1 MSSSGVFVSSC
12 GVTGPPHHT
21 HPPLSQDLHVSQGA
35 VDSSEDMD
43 RLNRNMPECGRQ
55 THQVLQSTPLDLIE
69 TGKGL
74 KFQAERPHL
83 VSLGSGRLST
93 AITLLPLPEG
103 RTTLG
108 RGPMDINIQGPGVAD
123 QHCYIENRS
132 GLIMLH
138 PCGNLCAI
146 DGLQVKQP
154 VRLSQGCMLCFGQ
167 SNFFRFNHPEE
178 AFRMKSMMP
187 HGGSVSTGDY
197 RICADTESLVNGNH
211 QSSPAKSPRAPGE
224 RIQSE
229 HSAIVSS
236 IEKDLQDIMDSLVM
250 DDPQSSSLEAKKPPG
265 GQSIPHSP
273 LSPMVNGGGRYLLS
287 PPTSP
292 GAMSVGSSYENTSP
306 PFSPLS
312 SPSAASSGSFTSPSP
327 SGGPQDQ
334 SSSLPPVP
342 VRSSSYNFT
351 SQPPPLPQPRTI
363 LPNFSS
369 GGAGQKVQESPR
381 LQRKFLAEAPPSP
394 KPSRRG
400 LGQDGSESP
409 RQTSLLSSSE
419 SLNSRTMVPSSPR
432 LTPKFPTSSSPSP
445 SSPRTKSTTVLH
457 ERPSSPFREQTTLAD
472 RSLTSSPSRQLSQPI
487 RAFQPPLDPIVHV
500 IQGSPLQQ
508 HPRSLQP
515 PESPRMARRNLELNG
530 GSGASS
536 TMRELP
542 PLSPS
547 MARRG
552 VPVLP
557 GALPGTIPT
566 LKTPDSPSSLCKLV
580 PESPRLR
587 RKTGSTSEE
596 QMCSRGIRART
607 PSPTSMMMEGS
618 GSCGGVRKGSVGNTL
633 SPAYSLG
640 SLPGSSPAAS
650 PRTHRKMS
658 AGRPH
663 PGMRERKNSITEISD
678 NEDEL
683 LEYHRRQR
691 EERLR
696 EQEMERLERQRLE
709 TILNLCA
716 EYNKGESPG
725 LDPLGSGRTGFPGGP
740 ADGSGQRT
748 SVENVLGGTTSSAA
762 LRLAQR
768 LRESDEENLKEEC
781 SSTESTHQE
790 HEDSSS
796 SGSTGRLELGYLVEE
811 RVRVLARIDELKTRL
826 TELEQQLQE
835 SKQEAE
841 MERALLQGERQA
853 EHDQIEAETDI
864 VTQLQRK
871 LDELESA
878 IQREKDKERAN
889 VEAERRALQSLQE
902 GYAELK
908 NQLHNCPE
916 SLREQLQ
923 EQLKRDGEALEAG
936 TKKFED
942 LEFQQ
947 LERESSLEEE
957 RETISQQLLQ
967 ERAEYHSSVA
977 KRKEKVSALEN
988 QANQLSLQASQEC
1001 ERLAKDRGLTLQML
1015 QKEKERLS
1023 ALEKR
1028 YHNLTGGKSFPKSS
1042 TAMREEMLQIR
1053 EADLLSEDVHSS
1065 QHSLCQASPPYLHP
1079 SPSCQLYPSSPTEEY
1094 MKLSDVYKMYGGG
1107 RHGSSKPASHG
1118 QAFAIDATLAG
1129 ACEDY
1134 VTVGQLNQM
1143 YGMPK
1148 VESSPT
1154 SPLRQPLQSGVVDP
1168 AFSCLP
1174 SPHGSSLS
1182 LSVEYQSEGS
1192 RPHLPKLDLEQWYQE
1207 LMADSGQLCPPSLP
1221 VKSLSGRRP
1230 VLQVFRSKLDSDPGL
1245 SLYQPKSGSSS
1256 PLQHGAATLG
1266 RNTSSKQS
1274 PLLVANSTGS
1284 LPRNLA
1290 ATLQDIETKR
1300 QLALQQKEPQT
1311 SRQNTV
1317 EESSA
1322 GQQVIEEQRRRLAE
1336 LKQRAAVEAQC
1347 QWEALHGSQ
1356 THLMSASP
1364 SSSSYSPVMT
1374 YSPTLSHSSVG
1385 LPPLVH
1391 HSILHHQPPSAGEQP
1406 YDTLSLESSDSMDTS
1421 ISTGNNSACSPDNMS
1436 SVGGVDT
1443 LKIEEMEKMLK
1454 EAQLEK
1460 ARLIESR
1467 EREGLVRRQMLEE
1480 ERRRREEAEKRLQ
1493 DETFHRQQLVEKE
1506 VKMRAKNFSQARP
1519 MTRYLPIRKEEFD
1532 LRSHVESS
1540 GHSVDTCYHVILT
1553 EKMCKGYLVKM
1564 GGKIKSW
1571 KKRWFVFDRLKRT
1584 LSYYVDKHETK
1595 LKGVIY
1601 FQAIE
1606 EVYYDHLRSA
1616 TKSPNTSLTFCVKT
1630 HDRLYYMVAPSAEAM
1645 RIWMDVI
1652 VTGAEGYTQFMN

>member
-1 MSSSGVFVSSC
+1 MEAM
-12 GVTGPPHHT
+12 HM
-21 HPPLSQDLHVSQGA
+21 LDNWRKDLHESQGV
-35 VDSSEDMD
+35 VDSSVDMD

-55 THQVLQSTPLDLIE
+55 TYQLLQSTPLDLIE
-69 TGKGL
+69 TEKGL

-108 RGPMDINIQGPGVAD
+108 HGPVDINIQGPGVAA

-132 GLIMLH
+132 GAIMLH

-146 DGLQVKQP
+146 DGIQVQQP
-154 VRLSQGCMLCFGQ
+154 TRLSQGCMLCFGQ
-167 SNFFRFNHPEE
+167 SAYFRFNHPEE
-178 AFRMKSMMP
+178 AFRMKSMIP
-187 HGGSVSTGDY
+187 QEKVVRTGNFTP
-197 RICADTESLVNGNH
+197 CADTESLVNGNH
-211 QSSPAKSPRAPGE
+211 QARPFQSPPAPGE
-224 RIQSE
+224 RVQSE

-236 IEKDLQDIMDSLVM
+236 IEKDLQEIMDSLVM
-250 DDPQSSSLEAKKPPG
+250 DDPDPEPCSSEAKKPPG
-265 GQSIPHSP
+265 PRSSSHSP
-273 LSPMVNGGGRYLLS
+273 LSPMVNGGGRHLLS

-292 GAMSVGSSYENTSP
+292 GAMSVGSSYENASP

-312 SPSAASSGSFTSPSP
+312 SPSGASSGSFTSPSP
-327 SGGPQDQ
+327 GGGPQDQ

-342 VRSSSYNFT
+342 TRSSSYNFT
-351 SQPPPLPQPRTI
+351 TQPPLHPRTI

-369 GGAGQKVQESPR
+369 TGMGQKVQESPR
-381 LQRKFLAEAPPSP
+381 LQRKILTEAPPSP
-394 KPSRRG
+394 KPNHRG
-400 LGQDGSESP
+400 FNQDGSESP
-409 RQTSLLSSSE
+409 LQMSLLSSSE
-419 SLNSRTMVPSSPR
+419 SLSGRNIVPSSPR
-432 LTPKFPTSSSPSP
+432 VTPKFSTCLSPSS
-445 SSPRTKSTTVLH
+445 SSPRTKTTSVLQ
-457 ERPSSPFREQTTLAD
+457 ERPASPFREQTILSD
-472 RSLTSSPSRQLSQPI
+472 RSLNSSPSRQLSQSS
-487 RAFQPPLDPIVHV
+487 RGFQPPLDPIVHI

-508 HPRSLQP
+508 HSRSLQP

-530 GSGASS
+530 GSGGSS
-536 TMRELP
+536 SMRELP

-547 MARRG
+547 LARRG

-557 GALPGTIPT
+557 GALPGTVHT
-566 LKTPDSPSSLCKLV
+566 LRTPESPSSLGRLV

-587 RKTGSTSEE
+587 RKTGSTTEE
-596 QMCSRGIRART
+596 PSCSRGIRARS
-607 PSPTSMMMEGS
+607 PSPTSMMTEGNS
-618 GSCGGVRKGSVGNTL
+618 GAGIRKGSFGNSL

-640 SLPGSSPAAS
+640 SLPGSSPVAS
-650 PRTHRKMS
+650 PRTQRKMS
-658 AGRPH
+658 SGRPH

-709 TILNLCA
+709 TILTLCA
-716 EYNKGESPG
+716 EYNKGESTE
-725 LDPLGSGRTGFPGGP
+725 LDPLGSGRMGFPGSL
-740 ADGSGQRT
+740 ADN
-748 SVENVLGGTTSSAA
+748 SVRRPSLENVLGSTLLPSLTT
-762 LRLAQR
+762 LCLAQKQ
-768 LRESDEENLKEEC
+768 RESDEENLKEEC

-790 HEDSSS
+790 VRTSPAPCTASALLNGEQQQHEDF
-796 SGSTGRLELGYLVEE
+796 SGSGGAGHSELSYLEDE

-841 MERALLQGERQA
+841 MERALLHGEREA
-853 EHDQIEAETDI
+853 ELEQIEAESMVI
-864 VTQLQRK
+864 NQLQHK
-871 LDELESA
+871 LDELENA
-878 IQREKDKERAN
+878 IQHEKDKERAN
-889 VEAERRALQSLQE
+889 VEAERRALQRLQE
-902 GYAELK
+902 MYAELK

-947 LERESSLEEE
+947 LERESSLEED
-957 RETISQQLLQ
+957 RETVSQQLLQ
-967 ERAEYHSSVA
+967 ERAEYHHSVA
-977 KRKEKVSALEN
+977 KRKEKVSTLEK
-988 QANQLSLQASQEC
+988 QANQLGQQASQEC
-1001 ERLAKDRGLTLQML
+1001 ERLAKDKTLTLQML

-1023 ALEKR
+1023 GLERR
-1028 YHNLTGGKSFPKSS
+1028 YHSLTGGKNFPKSS
-1042 TAMREEMLQIR
+1042 TAMRE
-1053 EADLLSEDVHSS
+1053 
-1065 QHSLCQASPPYLHP
+1065 
-1079 SPSCQLYPSSPTEEY
+1079 
-1094 MKLSDVYKMYGGG
+1094 
-1107 RHGSSKPASHG
+1107 
-1118 QAFAIDATLAG
+1118 
-1129 ACEDY
+1129 
-1134 VTVGQLNQM
+1134 
-1143 YGMPK
+1143 
-1148 VESSPT
+1148 
-1154 SPLRQPLQSGVVDP
+1154 
-1168 AFSCLP
+1168 
-1174 SPHGSSLS
+1174 
-1182 LSVEYQSEGS
+1182 
-1192 RPHLPKLDLEQWYQE
+1192 
-1207 LMADSGQLCPPSLP
+1207 
-1221 VKSLSGRRP
+1221 
-1230 VLQVFRSKLDSDPGL
+1230 VFRSKLDSDPGL
-1245 SLYQPKSGSSS
+1245 SVYQPKSGSAS

-1266 RNTSSKQS
+1266 RNSSSKS
-1274 PLLVANSTGS
+1274 PLLAVNKTGS

-1300 QLALQQKEPQT
+1300 QIALQQKESQT
-1311 SRQNTV
+1311 SRQNTT

-1322 GQQVIEEQRRRLAE
+1322 GHQVIEEQRRRLAE
-1336 LKQRAAVEAQC
+1336 LKQRAAAEAQC

-1356 THLMSASP
+1356 P
-1364 SSSSYSPVMT
+1364 SSLASYSPVMA
-1374 YSPTLSHSSVG
+1374 YSPTLSHSSVSP
-1385 LPPLVH
+1385 PPLVH
-1391 HSILHHQPPSAGEQP
+1391 HSILHHQLPPSAGEQP

-1421 ISTGNNSACSPDNMS
+1421 VSTGNNSACSPDMS
-1436 SVGGVDT
+1436 SVGGMDL

-1467 EREGLVRRQMLEE
+1467 ERESLARRQMLEE

-1493 DETFHRQQLVEKE
+1493 DETFHRLQLVEKE

-1540 GHSVDTCYHVILT
+1540 GHSVDTCYHVSLT

-1584 LSYYVDKHETK
+1584 FSYYVDKHETK

-1616 TKSPNTSLTFCVKT
+1616 TKSPNPSLTFCVKT

>member
-1 MSSSGVFVSSC
+1 MEAVRVPDSWRK
-12 GVTGPPHHT
+12 
-21 HPPLSQDLHVSQGA
+21 DLHVSQGA
-35 VDSSEDMD
+35 ADSSEDMD
-43 RLNRNMPECGRQ
+43 RLNRKTPECGRQ
-55 THQVLQSTPLDLIE
+55 PHQVLQSTPLDLIE

-108 RGPMDINIQGPGVAD
+108 HGSMDVLIQGPGVAA

-132 GLIMLH
+132 GVITLH
-138 PCGNLCAI
+138 PCGNMCTI
-146 DGLQVKQP
+146 DGLRASQP

-167 SNFFRFNHPEE
+167 SAFFRFNHPEE
-178 AFRMKSMMP
+178 AFMMKSMMP
-187 HGGSVSTGDY
+187 QGGGVSTGDY
-197 RICADTESLVNGNH
+197 RLRPDTESFVNGNH
-211 QSSPAKSPRAPGE
+211 QAGPAQSPP
-224 RIQSE
+224 QSE

-236 IEKDLQDIMDSLVM
+236 IEKDLQDIMDSLAM
-250 DDPQSSSLEAKKPPG
+250 DDPQPSSSEGRKPPL
-265 GQSIPHSP
+265 GQPGPHSP
-273 LSPMVNGGGRYLLS
+273 LSPMLNGGGRYPLS
-287 PPTSP
+287 PPISP
-292 GAMSVGSSYENTSP
+292 GAMSVGSSYENASP

-351 SQPPPLPQPRTI
+351 AQPLPTPQPRTA
-363 LPNFSS
+363 LPNF
-369 GGAGQKVQESPR
+369 GTGAAGQRVQESPR
-381 LQRKFLAEAPPSP
+381 LQRKVLNEAPPSP

-400 LGQDGSESP
+400 LGQEGSESP
-409 RQTSLLSSSE
+409 RLLSSNE
-419 SLNSRTMVPSSPR
+419 SLSGRNIVLSSPR
-432 LTPKFPTSSSPSP
+432 LTPQFPSGPSLSP
-445 SSPRTKSTTVLH
+445 SSPRTKTTTVLQ
-457 ERPSSPFREQTTLAD
+457 ERPASPFRDQTSLAEC
-472 RSLTSSPSRQLSQPI
+472 LSRQLSQPA
-487 RAFQPPLDPIVHV
+487 RAFQPPLDPIVHI
-500 IQGSPLQQ
+500 IQGSPLQL
-508 HPRSLQP
+508 HPRLLQP
-515 PESPRMARRNLELNG
+515 PESPRVARRNLELNG
-530 GSGASS
+530 GGSS
-536 TMRELP
+536 MRELP

-557 GALPGTIPT
+557 GTIPS
-566 LKTPDSPSSLCKLV
+566 LKTPESPSSLGKLV

-587 RKTGSTSEE
+587 RRTGSTSEE
-596 QMCSRGIRART
+596 PACGRGVRARS
-607 PSPTSMMMEGS
+607 PSPPPSVMMEG
-618 GSCGGVRKGSVGNTL
+618 GGGAAVRKASFGNSL

-640 SLPGSSPAAS
+640 SLPGSSPASS
-650 PRTHRKMS
+650 PRSRRKMS
-658 AGRPH
+658 AAGRPH
-663 PGMRERKNSITEISD
+663 AAMRERKNSISEISD

-716 EYNKGESPG
+716 EYNKGETSG
-725 LDPLGSGRTGFPGGP
+725 LDPLVSGRTGFPGGP
-740 ADGSGQRT
+740 TDGSARRP
-748 SVENVLGGTTSSAA
+748 SLENVLGGAAASSAA
-762 LRLAQR
+762 LRLLQR
-768 LRESDEENLKEEC
+768 QRESDEENLKEEC

-790 HEDSSS
+790 HED
-796 SGSTGRLELGYLVEE
+796 GAGHLELNYLEDE
-811 RVRVLARIDELKTRL
+811 RVRILSRVDELKSRL

-853 EHDQIEAETDI
+853 ELDQIEAETDVI
-864 VTQLQRK
+864 TQLQHK
-871 LDELESA
+871 LDQLESA

-889 VEAERRALQSLQE
+889 VEAERRALQNLQE
-902 GYAELK
+902 GFSELE

-916 SLREQLQ
+916 SLREHLQ
-923 EQLKRDGEALEAG
+923 DQLKRDGEALETG

-967 ERAEYHSSVA
+967 ERAQYHGLVA

-988 QANQLSLQASQEC
+988 QADQLGLQASQEY
-1001 ERLAKDRGLTLQML
+1001 ERLARDRTLTLQML
-1015 QKEKERLS
+1015 HKEKERLS
-1023 ALEKR
+1023 LLEKR
-1028 YHNLTGGKSFPKSS
+1028 YHGLTGGRSFPRSS
-1042 TAMREEMLQIR
+1042 TAMREE
-1053 EADLLSEDVHSS
+1053 
-1065 QHSLCQASPPYLHP
+1065 
-1079 SPSCQLYPSSPTEEY
+1079 
-1094 MKLSDVYKMYGGG
+1094 
-1107 RHGSSKPASHG
+1107 
-1118 QAFAIDATLAG
+1118 
-1129 ACEDY
+1129 Y
-1134 VTVGQLNQM
+1134 VTVNQLNQM

-1154 SPLRQPLQSGVVDP
+1154 SPLRQPLQSGAVDP
-1168 AFSCLP
+1168 VFSCLS

-1182 LSVEYQSEGS
+1182 LSVEY
-1192 RPHLPKLDLEQWYQE
+1192 PPKLDLEHWYQE
-1207 LMADSGQLCPPSLP
+1207 LMSGSGQLGAPSLP
-1221 VKSLSGRRP
+1221 AKCVSGRRP
-1230 VLQVFRSKLDSDPGL
+1230 VLQVFRSKLDSDPGPPPHHHH
-1245 SLYQPKSGSSS
+1245 QPKSGSAS
-1256 PLQHGAATLG
+1256 PLQLGAATLG
-1266 RNTSSKQS
+1266 RNSKQS
-1274 PLLVANSTGS
+1274 PLLAANSTGS

-1290 ATLQDIETKR
+1290 ATLQDIEVKR
-1300 QLALQQKEPQT
+1300 QIALQQK
-1311 SRQNTV
+1311 
-1317 EESSA
+1317 
-1322 GQQVIEEQRRRLAE
+1322 GHQVIEEQRRRLAE

-1356 THLMSASP
+1356 SHLATSSP
-1364 SSSSYSPVMT
+1364 SYSPVMA
-1374 YSPTLSHSSVG
+1374 YGHGSAGAP
-1385 LPPLVH
+1385 PPLVH
-1391 HSILHHQPPSAGEQP
+1391 HSILHHHPPSAGEQP

-1421 ISTGNNSACSPDNMS
+1421 VSTGNNSACSPDMS
-1436 SVGGVDT
+1436 SVGGADAM
-1443 LKIEEMEKMLK
+1443 KIEEMEKMLR
-1454 EAQLEK
+1454 EAHLEK

-1467 EREGLVRRQMLEE
+1467 ERETLARRQMLEE

-1506 VKMRAKNFSQARP
+1506 VKMRSKNFSQARP

-1540 GHSVDTCYHVILT
+1540 GHSVETCYHVMLT

-1584 LSYYVDKHETK
+1584 FSYYADKHETK

-1616 TKSPNTSLTFCVKT
+1616 TKSPNPSLTFCVKT
-1630 HDRLYYMVAPSAEAM
+1630 HDRLYYMVAPAADAM

>member
-1 MSSSGVFVSSC
+1 
-12 GVTGPPHHT
+12 
-21 HPPLSQDLHVSQGA
+21 
-35 VDSSEDMD
+35 MD
-43 RLNRNMPECGRQ
+43 RLNRNIMPELGRQ
-55 THQVLQSTPLDLIE
+55 THQVLQSTPLDLYE

-93 AITLLPLPEG
+93 AITLLPLSEG

-108 RGPMDINIQGPGVAD
+108 HGSTDINIQGPGVAA
-123 QHCYIENRS
+123 QHCFIENRS
-132 GLIMLH
+132 GLITLH
-138 PCGNLCAI
+138 PCGNLCLV
-146 DGLQVKQP
+146 DGLQVTKP

-167 SNFFRFNHPEE
+167 SAFFRFNHPEE
-178 AFRMKSMMP
+178 ALRMKSMMP
-187 HGGSVSTGDY
+187 QGGRVSTGDF
-197 RICADTESLVNGNH
+197 RLCADTESLVNGNH
-211 QSSPAKSPRAPGE
+211 QAGPAHPPPAPGD
-224 RIQSE
+224 RVQSE

-250 DDPQSSSLEAKKPPG
+250 DDPQPSSSEAKKPPG
-265 GQSIPHSP
+265 GQPITASP

-292 GAMSVGSSYENTSP
+292 GAMSVGSSYENNSP

-351 SQPPPLPQPRTI
+351 AQPPPVPQPRTI
-363 LPNFSS
+363 LPNFS
-369 GGAGQKVQESPR
+369 GGGLGQKVQESPR
-381 LQRKFLAEAPPSP
+381 LQRKVLTEAPPSP

-400 LGQDGSESP
+400 LSQDGPESP
-409 RQTSLLSSSE
+409 RQTSFLSSSE
-419 SLNSRTMVPSSPR
+419 SLSGRNVVPSSPR
-432 LTPKFPTSSSPSP
+432 LTPKFSSCPSPSP
-445 SSPRTKSTTVLH
+445 SSPRTKTTTVLQ
-457 ERPSSPFREQTTLAD
+457 ERPASPFREQASLAD
-472 RSLTSSPSRQLSQPI
+472 CSLSSSPSRQLSQPT
-487 RAFQPPLDPIVHV
+487 RAFQPPLDPIVHI

-508 HPRSLQP
+508 HSRSLQP

-530 GSGASS
+530 STAGGSS
-536 TMRELP
+536 MRELP

-547 MARRG
+547 LARRG

-557 GALPGTIPT
+557 GSLPGTIPT
-566 LKTPDSPSSLCKLV
+566 LRTPDSPSGLAKFV

-587 RKTGSTSEE
+587 RKSGSTSEE
-596 QMCSRGIRART
+596 PSCSRGIRARS
-607 PSPTSMMMEGS
+607 PSPTSMMMEGGGGGCA
-618 GSCGGVRKGSVGNTL
+618 GSGVRKASFGNAL

-640 SLPGSSPAAS
+640 SLPGSSPVSS

-658 AGRPH
+658 SGRPH
-663 PGMRERKNSITEISD
+663 PGMRERKNSISEISD

-716 EYNKGESPG
+716 EYNKGEST
-725 LDPLGSGRTGFPGGP
+725 LDPLGSGRTGFPGGLTEGLVRRP
-740 ADGSGQRT
+740 SL
-748 SVENVLGGTTSSAA
+748 ENVLGGTASPAS

-768 LRESDEENLKEEC
+768 QRESDEENLKEEC

-790 HEDSSS
+790 HEDASS
-796 SGSTGRLELGYLVEE
+796 SGSAGHLELGYLEDE
-811 RVRVLARIDELKTRL
+811 RVRVLARIDEFKSRL

-853 EHDQIEAETDI
+853 ELDQIEAETDI
-864 VTQLQRK
+864 IAQLQHK

-923 EQLKRDGEALEAG
+923 EQLKRDGETLEAG

-967 ERAEYHSSVA
+967 ERAEYHGSVA
-977 KRKEKVSALEN
+977 KRKEKVSALES
-988 QANQLSLQASQEC
+988 QANQLSLQATQEC
-1001 ERLAKDRGLTLQML
+1001 ERLAKDRTLTVQML

-1028 YHNLTGGKSFPKSS
+1028 YHSLTGGKSFPKSP
-1042 TAMREEMLQIR
+1042 TAMREGVLHISEV
-1053 EADLLSEDVHSS
+1053 DLLLEDIHSS
-1065 QHSLCQASPPYLHP
+1065 QYSLCRASSSYLHP

-1094 MKLSDVYKMYGGG
+1094 MKLSDVFKMYGG
-1107 RHGSSKPASHG
+1107 HSSPSSHG
-1118 QAFAIDATLAG
+1118 RLFAVDTALAG
-1129 ACEDY
+1129 EEY

-1154 SPLRQPLQSGVVDP
+1154 SPLRQPLQPGAVDP

-1182 LSVEYQSEGS
+1182 LSVEYQPDRS
-1192 RPHLPKLDLEQWYQE
+1192 HLSKIDLEQWYQE
-1207 LMADSGQLCPPSLP
+1207 LMAGSSPLCPPPLP
-1221 VKSLSGRRP
+1221 AKSLSGRRP

-1245 SLYQPKSGSSS
+1245 SLHQPKSGSAS

-1266 RNTSSKQS
+1266 RNSSSKS
-1274 PLLVANSTGS
+1274 PLLAANSTGS

-1311 SRQNTV
+1311 CLQSTR
-1317 EESSA
+1317 EGRSA

-1336 LKQRAAVEAQC
+1336 LKQRAAAEAQC
-1347 QWEALHGSQ
+1347 QWDALHGSQ
-1356 THLMSASP
+1356 THLMTSSSP
-1364 SSSSYSPVMT
+1364 SPSYSPIMS
-1374 YSPTLSHSSVG
+1374 YSPALSHSSIG
-1385 LPPLVH
+1385 PTPLVH
-1391 HSILHHQPPSAGEQP
+1391 HSILHHHPPSAGEQP

-1421 ISTGNNSACSPDNMS
+1421 VSTGNNSACSPDNVPS
-1436 SVGGVDT
+1436 AGGVDA

-1467 EREGLVRRQMLEE
+1467 ERESLARRQMLEE

-1540 GHSVDTCYHVILT
+1540 GHSVDTCYHLIIT

-1584 LSYYVDKHETK
+1584 FSYYVDKHETK

-1616 TKSPNTSLTFCVKT
+1616 TKKGFFNLNISSPNPSLTFCVKT

>member
-1 MSSSGVFVSSC
+1 
-12 GVTGPPHHT
+12 
-21 HPPLSQDLHVSQGA
+21 
-35 VDSSEDMD
+35 MD
-43 RLNRNMPECGRQ
+43 RLNRNMPEFGRQ

-108 RGPMDINIQGPGVAD
+108 HGPMDISIQGPGVAAL
-123 QHCYIENRS
+123 HCYIENRS
-132 GLIMLH
+132 GVITLH
-138 PCGNLCAI
+138 PCGNPCAI
-146 DGLQVKQP
+146 DGLQVTQP

-167 SNFFRFNHPEE
+167 SAFFRFNHPEE
-178 AFRMKSMMP
+178 AFRMKSMVP
-187 HGGSVSTGDY
+187 QGGSVSARDY
-197 RICADTESLVNGNH
+197 RLCPDTESLVNGNH
-211 QSSPAKSPRAPGE
+211 QAGPAQSPPAPGE
-224 RIQSE
+224 RVQSE

-250 DDPQSSSLEAKKPPG
+250 DDPQPSSSEGKKPPE
-265 GQSIPHSP
+265 GQPIPHSP

-351 SQPPPLPQPRTI
+351 TQPPPVPQPRTI

-369 GGAGQKVQESPR
+369 GGVGQKVHESPR
-381 LQRKFLAEAPPSP
+381 LQRKVLIEAPPSP

-409 RQTSLLSSSE
+409 RQTPLLSSTE
-419 SLNSRTMVPSSPR
+419 SLSSRNIVPSSPR
-432 LTPKFPTSSSPSP
+432 LTPKFPTCPSPSP
-445 SSPRTKSTTVLH
+445 SSPRTKTTTVLQ
-457 ERPSSPFREQTTLAD
+457 ERPASPFREQTSLAD
-472 RSLTSSPSRQLSQPI
+472 CSLTSSPSRQLSQPT
-487 RAFQPPLDPIVHV
+487 RAFQPPLDPIVHI

-515 PESPRMARRNLELNG
+515 PESPRMARRNMELNG
-530 GSGASS
+530 SGSGGSGS
-536 TMRELP
+536 MRELP

-557 GALPGTIPT
+557 GALPGTVPT
-566 LKTPDSPSSLCKLV
+566 LRTPDSPSGLSKFV

-587 RKTGSTSEE
+587 RKSGSTSEE
-596 QMCSRGIRART
+596 HCSRGIRARS
-607 PSPTSMMMEGS
+607 PSPTSMMMEG
-618 GSCGGVRKGSVGNTL
+618 GGGAGVRKASFGNSL

-640 SLPGSSPAAS
+640 SLPGSSPVAS

-716 EYNKGESPG
+716 EYNKGESTG
-725 LDPLGSGRTGFPGGP
+725 LEPLGSGRTGFPGGLSDSMGRRP
-740 ADGSGQRT
+740 SM
-748 SVENVLGGTTSSAA
+748 ENVLGGTPSSAT
-762 LRLAQR
+762 LRLLQR
-768 LRESDEENLKEEC
+768 QRESDEENLKEEC

-790 HEDSSS
+790 VRTSALSTASALHNGDRQHEDSSS
-796 SGSTGRLELGYLVEE
+796 SGSAGRLELGYLEDE

-826 TELEQQLQE
+826 MELEQQLQE

-853 EHDQIEAETDI
+853 ELDQIEAETDI
-864 VTQLQRK
+864 ITQLQHK

-988 QANQLSLQASQEC
+988 QANQLGLQASQEC
-1001 ERLAKDRGLTLQML
+1001 ERLAKDRTLTLQML

-1028 YHNLTGGKSFPKSS
+1028 YHSLTGGKSFPKSS
-1042 TAMREEMLQIR
+1042 TAMRE
-1053 EADLLSEDVHSS
+1053 
-1065 QHSLCQASPPYLHP
+1065 
-1079 SPSCQLYPSSPTEEY
+1079 
-1094 MKLSDVYKMYGGG
+1094 
-1107 RHGSSKPASHG
+1107 
-1118 QAFAIDATLAG
+1118 
-1129 ACEDY
+1129 
-1134 VTVGQLNQM
+1134 
-1143 YGMPK
+1143 
-1148 VESSPT
+1148 
-1154 SPLRQPLQSGVVDP
+1154 
-1168 AFSCLP
+1168 
-1174 SPHGSSLS
+1174 
-1182 LSVEYQSEGS
+1182 YQSEGS
-1192 RPHLPKLDLEQWYQE
+1192 RPHLSKLDLEQWYQE
-1207 LMADSGQLCPPSLP
+1207 LMAGSSQLCPPPLP
-1221 VKSLSGRRP
+1221 AKSLSGRRA

-1245 SLYQPKSGSSS
+1245 SFHQPKSGSAS

-1266 RNTSSKQS
+1266 RNASSKS
-1274 PLLVANSTGS
+1274 PLLAANSTGS

-1300 QLALQQKEPQT
+1300 QLALQQK
-1311 SRQNTV
+1311 
-1317 EESSA
+1317 

-1356 THLMSASP
+1356 PHLMT
-1364 SSSSYSPVMT
+1364 SSSSSPSYSPVMS
-1374 YSPTLSHSSVG
+1374 YSPALSHSSVG
-1385 LPPLVH
+1385 PPPLVH

-1436 SVGGVDT
+1436 SVGGVDAM
-1443 LKIEEMEKMLK
+1443 KIEEMEKMLK

-1467 EREGLVRRQMLEE
+1467 ERESLARRQMLEE

-1506 VKMRAKNFSQARP
+1506 VKMRSKNFSQARP

-1540 GHSVDTCYHVILT
+1540 GHSVDTCYQVILT

-1584 LSYYVDKHETK
+1584 FSYYVDKHETK

-1616 TKSPNTSLTFCVKT
+1616 TKSPNPSLTFCVKT

>member
-1 MSSSGVFVSSC
+1 MEAMHVLDNWGK
-12 GVTGPPHHT
+12 
-21 HPPLSQDLHVSQGA
+21 DLHVSQGD
-35 VDSSEDMD
+35 VDGSEDMD

-93 AITLLPLPEG
+93 AITLLPLAEG
-103 RTTLG
+103 RTSLG
-108 RGPMDINIQGPGVAD
+108 HGPMDISIQGPGVAA
-123 QHCYIENRS
+123 QHCYIENRA
-132 GLIMLH
+132 GVITLH
-138 PCGNLCAI
+138 PCGNFCAV
-146 DGLQVKQP
+146 DGLQVTKP

-187 HGGSVSTGDY
+187 QAGSVSGGDF

-211 QSSPAKSPRAPGE
+211 QSGPAQSPPAPGE

-236 IEKDLQDIMDSLVM
+236 IEKDLQDIMDSLAM
-250 DDPQSSSLEAKKPPG
+250 DDPQPSSLEAKKPPG
-265 GQSIPHSP
+265 DQAITHSP

-351 SQPPPLPQPRTI
+351 SQPPPVPQPRTI

-369 GGAGQKVQESPR
+369 GGGGAKVQESPR
-381 LQRKFLAEAPPSP
+381 LQRKVLSETPPSP
-394 KPSRRG
+394 KPTRRG

-409 RQTSLLSSSE
+409 RQTPLLSSNE
-419 SLNSRTMVPSSPR
+419 SLSSRNIVPSSPR
-432 LTPKFPTSSSPSP
+432 LASKFSTCSSPSP
-445 SSPRTKSTTVLH
+445 SSPRTKTNAVLQ
-457 ERPSSPFREQTTLAD
+457 ERPASPFREQTTLAD
-472 RSLTSSPSRQLSQPI
+472 RSLTSSPSRQLSQPS
-487 RAFQPPLDPIVHV
+487 RAFQPPLDPIVHI

-515 PESPRMARRNLELNG
+515 PESPRLARRNLELNG
-530 GSGASS
+530 SSGASS
-536 TMRELP
+536 NMRELP

-557 GALPGTIPT
+557 GALPGTIHT
-566 LKTPDSPSSLCKLV
+566 LRTPDSPSGLAKLV

-596 QMCSRGIRART
+596 PMSSRGIRARS
-607 PSPTSMMMEGS
+607 PSPTSAMMEGGGS
-618 GSCGGVRKGSVGNTL
+618 GAGVRKASFGNTL

-716 EYNKGESPG
+716 EYNKGESAG
-725 LDPLGSGRTGFPGGP
+725 LDPLGSGRTGFPGGL
-740 ADGSGQRT
+740 ANGSGRRP
-748 SVENVLGGTTSSAA
+748 SVENVLGGTPSAA
-762 LRLAQR
+762 TLRLTQR
-768 LRESDEENLKEEC
+768 LRESDDENLKEEC

-790 HEDSSS
+790 VRTSPAPNAASALHNGDRQHEDSA
-796 SGSTGRLELGYLVEE
+796 GPGRVELSYLVDE
-811 RVRVLARIDELKTRL
+811 RVRILARLDELKTRL

-853 EHDQIEAETDI
+853 ELDQMDAETDI
-864 VTQLQRK
+864 VTQLQHK

-878 IQREKDKERAN
+878 IQREKDK
-889 VEAERRALQSLQE
+889 
-902 GYAELK
+902 
-908 NQLHNCPE
+908 
-916 SLREQLQ
+916 
-923 EQLKRDGEALEAG
+923 DGEALEAG

-1001 ERLAKDRGLTLQML
+1001 ERLTKERTLTLQML
-1015 QKEKERLS
+1015 QKEKERLL

-1028 YHNLTGGKSFPKSS
+1028 YHSLTGGKSFPKSS
-1042 TAMREEMLQIR
+1042 TAMREE
-1053 EADLLSEDVHSS
+1053 
-1065 QHSLCQASPPYLHP
+1065 
-1079 SPSCQLYPSSPTEEY
+1079 
-1094 MKLSDVYKMYGGG
+1094 
-1107 RHGSSKPASHG
+1107 
-1118 QAFAIDATLAG
+1118 
-1129 ACEDY
+1129 Y

-1154 SPLRQPLQSGVVDP
+1154 SPLRQPLQSGAVDP

-1174 SPHGSSLS
+1174 PPHGSSLS
-1182 LSVEYQSEGS
+1182 LSVE
-1192 RPHLPKLDLEQWYQE
+1192 
-1207 LMADSGQLCPPSLP
+1207 
-1221 VKSLSGRRP
+1221 
-1230 VLQVFRSKLDSDPGL
+1230 VFRSKLDSDPGL
-1245 SLYQPKSGSSS
+1245 SLHQPKSGSAS
-1256 PLQHGAATLG
+1256 PLQQGTATLG

-1274 PLLVANSTGS
+1274 PLLVPNSTGS

-1311 SRQNTV
+1311 SRQAAI

-1356 THLMSASP
+1356 THLMNL
-1364 SSSSYSPVMT
+1364 SSSSPSYSPVMA

-1385 LPPLVH
+1385 PPPLVH

-1421 ISTGNNSACSPDNMS
+1421 VSTGNNSACSPDNLS
-1436 SVGGVDT
+1436 SIGGVDT

-1467 EREGLVRRQMLEE
+1467 ERESLARRQMLEE
-1480 ERRRREEAEKRLQ
+1480 ERRRREEAERRLQ

-1506 VKMRAKNFSQARP
+1506 VKMRSKNFSQARP

-1616 TKSPNTSLTFCVKT
+1616 TKSPNPSLTFCVKT